1 MPDQTSLSASLP
13 DFRSLKDSL
22 PGLASLTSG
31 RALTSDVDGSS
42 NSGRAAGSELITRAL
57 ASTTEI
63 DGLGGKV
70 DLLA

>member
-1 MPDQTSLSASLP
+1 MPSQASLSASLP
-13 DFRSLKDSL
+13 NFRSLKDSL
-22 PGLASLTSG
+22 PRLMTLTSG
-31 RALTSDVDGSS
+31 RALTSDADGSS

-63 DGLGGKV
+63 NGLGGKV